1 MNKRIPSD
9 EQKARKIQVLMR
21 RLERKKNLCKT
32 EMGAMYQCYFT
43 MKKFMIRVDR
53 STELYAL
60 LQPWIPH
67 SQNLQKLNISKHSV
81 NAHRTSPS
89 EILSWVNKFKTH
101 ILTLKI
107 QGISFRFAWMTSE
120 AKTELTE
127 NSSSLVETINIIAKE
142 LNRVK
147 SVYSLL
153 LCAFFWT

>member
-1 MNKRIPSD
+1 
-9 EQKARKIQVLMR
+9 
-21 RLERKKNLCKT
+21 
-32 EMGAMYQCYFT
+32 MYQCYFT
-43 MKKFMIRVDR
+43 MKKCMICMDI

-60 LQPWIPH
+60 LQPRIPH
-67 SQNLQKLNISKHSV
+67 SQNLQKNLNISKHSV
-81 NAHRTSPS
+81 NAHRTSQS
-89 EILSWVNKFKTH
+89 EILSFRVNKFKAY

-147 SVYSLL
+147 SVCLLL
-153 LCAFFWT
+153 LCFF